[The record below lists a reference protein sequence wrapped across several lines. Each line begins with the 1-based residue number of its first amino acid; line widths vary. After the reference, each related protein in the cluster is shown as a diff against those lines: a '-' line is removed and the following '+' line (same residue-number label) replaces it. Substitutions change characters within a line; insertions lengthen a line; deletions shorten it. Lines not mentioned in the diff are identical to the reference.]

1 MGLLLLHFYLQV
13 YSIALVAS
21 RSAPRVASKSRVL
34 PNLTEVADELS
45 YPVQSNMVMPK
56 PGWTVGT
63 INCDYSD
70 GSLVGSKGM
79 GTDWDSMTKRELEIL
94 TRDSGYV

>member
-21 RSAPRVASKSRVL
+21 KSRVL
-34 PNLTEVADELS
+34 PNLTEVADGLS

-70 GSLVGSKGM
+70 GSLVGSKGWVQT
-79 GTDWDSMTKRELEIL
+79 GTR
-94 TRDSGYV
+94 